1 MARKKATGRKR
12 PKNKTT
18 RGRGRPA
25 ETGEGRPTGYL
36 GKVKKTVGCSVSLA
50 NGQRFM
56 FNSNDDLLI
65 GRIVHEILD

>member
-1 MARKKATGRKR
+1 MAKRSWKRWVIALVVGAMPLTTVATC
-12 PKNKTT
+12 N
-18 RGRGRPA
+18 
-25 ETGEGRPTGYL
+25 ETE
-36 GKVKKTVGCSVSLA
+36 